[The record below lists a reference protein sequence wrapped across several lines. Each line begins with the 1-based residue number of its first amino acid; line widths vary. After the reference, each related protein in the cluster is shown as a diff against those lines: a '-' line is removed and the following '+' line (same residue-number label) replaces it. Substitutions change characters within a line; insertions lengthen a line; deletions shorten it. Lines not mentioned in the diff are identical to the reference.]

1 MTSEERRAARRARRE
16 MRREAKR
23 AANRAL
29 YDDYANM
36 TSAKNLI
43 RAAKLSK
50 KTVAWKASVQRYMS
64 NLLRNTWDLQR
75 KLNQGV
81 DITMGFISFTL
92 NERGKTR
99 HIRSVHFKERVVQ
112 RAVCDWALV
121 PMLSRTLVY
130 ENGAS
135 LKGKGIHF
143 HIFLCS
149 RQLRRFYRENG
160 FSNEGW
166 ILQIDFK
173 SYFDNIEH
181 GPLKEIITRAFH
193 NRHMRWLIW
202 RFVKA
207 FGSKSLGIGSQ
218 VSQILAVT
226 YPNQIDHYA
235 REVLGLHL
243 SARYADDSYYMHPD
257 REYLVWCLERL
268 KEKFADAHIILNAKK
283 TQIIPIKRFTFLKT
297 RFHLTDTGKVVMK
310 PCRDSITRCRRK
322 LKSFRQMLDS
332 GEMKMDRVVSSYF
345 SWYGYQNHLDAHHTL
360 REMDKLFFRL
370 FHIWPKHRKM
380 KKRKVLYR

>member
-1 MTSEERRAARRARRE
+1 MTSEERRAARRRRRE

-23 AANRAL
+23 AQIRAL
-29 YDDYANM
+29 YDDYGNM
-36 TSAKNLI
+36 TSARVLI
-43 RAAKLSK
+43 HSARMSK

-75 KLNQGV
+75 KLSHGV
-81 DITMGFISFTL
+81 DITMGFICFTL

-112 RAVCDWALV
+112 RAVCDHALV

-149 RQLRRFYRENG
+149 RQLHRYYRENG
-160 FSNEGW
+160 FSNDGW

-181 GPLKEIITRAFH
+181 GPLKAIITRAFH
-193 NRHMRWLIW
+193 NRHIRWLIW

-207 FGSKSLGIGSQ
+207 FGDKSLGIGSQ
-218 VSQILAVT
+218 VSQILAIT
-226 YPNQIDHYA
+226 YPNRIDHYA

-257 REYLVWCLERL
+257 KAYLEWCLEQL
-268 KEKFADAHIILNAKK
+268 KEKFAEAHIILNSKK

-297 RFHLTDTGKVVMK
+297 RFFLTDTGKVVMK
-310 PCRDSITRCRRK
+310 PCRDSITRCRHK
-322 LKSFRQMLDS
+322 LKSFRHMLDM
-332 GEMKMDRVVSSYF
+332 GAMTMDRVISSYF
-345 SWYGYQNHLDAHHTL
+345 SWYGYQNHLDAHRTL
-360 REMDKLFFRL
+360 READKLFFQL
-370 FHIWPKHRKM
+370 FHIWPLHRKK